1 VDIRHDPALTGAQA
15 VVAIEMADGTT
26 LEARCEHPRGS
37 FENPLSRA
45 QIEGKFRTYA
55 GSRIPPARGDEVIA
69 AVNGL
74 EDLASVRDLMDML
87 RQGPRRAKGER
98 AA

>member
-1 VDIRHDPALTGAQA
+1 
-15 VVAIEMADGTT
+15 MADGTT
-26 LEARCEHPRGS
+26 LQARCEHPRGS

-55 GSRIPPARGDEVIA
+55 KDRIAAARGEEVIA
-69 AVNGL
+69 AVNRL
-74 EDLASVRDLMDML
+74 EELASVRELMDML
-87 RQGPRRAKGER
+87 RQGSRRAKGER

>member
-1 VDIRHDPALTGAQA
+1 
-15 VVAIEMADGTT
+15 MADGATF
-26 LEARCEHPRGS
+26 EARCEHPRGS

-69 AVNGL
+69 AVNRL
-74 EDLASVRDLMDML
+74 EDLASVRELMDML